1 MWKAGVLLNIVSRAM
16 DEAWA
21 LTMRTAT
28 AAARDCSAAAAELM
42 ALAPGDDADT
52 ALHPQLIR

>member
-28 AAARDCSAAAAELM
+28 AAARDCSAAAELM

-52 ALHPQLIR
+52 ALHPQLMR